1 MPFSRDWCPFS
12 FVYWLVG
19 WFTIAAD
26 VEALK
31 RSRWESLE
39 YTPVDAE
46 LVIIDRAR
54 ATALPI
60 LLRIFAVDNP
70 LPELLCCDSDRTVEV
85 GLELIAV

>member
-1 MPFSRDWCPFS
+1 MSFFSR
-12 FVYWLVG
+12 LLAG

-31 RSRWESLE
+31 RSFWEILE

-46 LVIIDRAR
+46 LVVIDRAR

-60 LLRIFAVDNP
+60 LLQIFAVDNP
-70 LPELLCCDSDRTVEV
+70 FLELLGCDSDRTVA
-85 GLELIAV
+85 LD